1 MCQVPQVSSIVFC
14 VDEIHDSFAIMARMK
29 SEEKNAAKIVTSLAC
44 HYDTTCHLT
53 KPLLRS
59 SKHINTITAIR
70 TKICTHFAD
79 YQFEHNN
86 LEQAEIFNIG

>member
-1 MCQVPQVSSIVFC
+1 MGQVPQVSSIVFC
-14 VDEIHDSFAIMARMK
+14 VDEIHDSFAIMAGMK

-53 KPLLRS
+53 K
-59 SKHINTITAIR
+59 TAIR